1 MNFALLNIQC
11 LISKRTNKL
20 KLKELL
26 HIFENN
32 DLILLTETWTNESS
46 EISFPG
52 FHVFYLSRTDRK
64 QNSKRD
70 LGGIAIYVRDKFYSS
85 NMLSKTVMIFYGLN
99 LMAVSLTY
107 QTIYI
112 YVYVI

>member
-20 KLKELL
+20 KLKELS

-46 EISFPG
+46 EIC
-52 FHVFYLSRTDRK
+52 RTDRK
-64 QNSKRD
+64 QK
-70 LGGIAIYVRDKFYSS
+70 S
-85 NMLSKTVMIFYGLN
+85 NGYIQKQNTLTR
-99 LMAVSLTY
+99 VSIPQVWLEWD
-107 QTIYI
+107 
-112 YVYVI
+112 